1 MKGVFIIALVSFATA
16 YAVYVCAHLHYCGL
30 IDIRHPYCADFDDF
44 IKFYGDKL
52 RGSLFAGFLTLGGF
66 LLSLKTFI
74 VVNMKKEVFESPIYK
89 KEWDEQKKL
98 DTDNKMGKRYTPLR
112 YLSGVLYAAILSC
125 LSTAVLQLTVGLVDS
140 FLAVLV
146 CLWAVSVSLL
156 LLAWALWLI
165 RANLVR
171 MFDYLDSQDSDDN
184 KNGQNNPKT

>member
-1 MKGVFIIALVSFATA
+1 MKLGAFIIAFISLTA
-16 YAVYVCAHLHYCGL
+16 ACAVYASAHLYYCGR
-30 IDIRHPYCADFDDF
+30 IDIHHLYCPDFDQF
-44 IKFYGDKL
+44 TKFYGDKL

-74 VVNMKKEVFESPIYK
+74 VVNMKKEVFESPAYK
-89 KEWDEQKKL
+89 AQWEQQKKL
-98 DTDNKMGKRYTPLR
+98 DTKNKMGKRYTPLR

-125 LSTAVLQLTVGLVDS
+125 LSTAVLQLTVGLVNS
-140 FLAVLV
+140 FLAALV

-171 MFDYLDSQDSDDN
+171 MFDYLDSQDDDG
-184 KNGQNNPKT
+184 KPVEPPK